1 MDKNSTKRSV
11 IRSIVCLCIAGL
23 IVWALVPYSIKVGQ
37 WPLIEILAIVAFLV
51 HWIAFIP
58 AYLKQT
64 EKFYD
69 LTGSITYLSV
79 IGLGVYL
86 SGTTDARALLVAGLV
101 VIWTLRLGSFLFL
114 RILQD
119 GKDTRFDEIKPNAP
133 RFFTAWTLSGL
144 WVFLTALAAI
154 IVISSKTTKPLGVF
168 AYLGLA
174 VWIFGFAIE
183 VVADRQKRIFRKD
196 PANKGQ
202 FITTGLWA
210 WSRHPNY
217 FGEIMLWLG
226 VFIISIPVLQAWQWL
241 AVLSPLFVYLL
252 LTKVS
257 GVPMLEEI
265 ADKRWGGQEK
275 YEAYKART
283 PVLMFKIRTK

>member
-1 MDKNSTKRSV
+1 MNKNSTKRSV
-11 IRSIVCLCIAGL
+11 IRSLICLFITVL
-23 IVWALVPYSIKVGQ
+23 LVWALAPYSIKLGQ
-37 WPLIEILAIVAFLV
+37 WSLIAILAAVAFVV
-51 HWIAFIP
+51 HWIAFVP
-58 AYLKQT
+58 AYLMQT

-86 SGTTDARALLVAGLV
+86 SKTTDTRALLIAGLV
-101 VIWTLRLGSFLFL
+101 GVWTLRLGSFLFL
-114 RILQD
+114 RIMQD

-154 IVISSKTTKPLGVF
+154 IVISSTDGKPLGLF
-168 AYLGLA
+168 AYFGLA
-174 VWIFGFAIE
+174 VWILGFSIE
-183 VVADRQKRIFRKD
+183 VVADRQKRVFRKN

-202 FITTGLWA
+202 FISTGLWA

-217 FGEIMLWLG
+217 FGEIMLWFG
-226 VFIISIPVLQAWQWL
+226 IFIMAIPVLQAWQWL
-241 AVLSPLFVYLL
+241 AILSPIFVYLL

-257 GVPMLEEI
+257 GVPMLEDI
-265 ADKRWGGQEK
+265 ADKRWGGP
-275 YEAYKART
+275 RS
-283 PVLMFKIRTK
+283 LRSL